1 MEHTVHYGEVYSVCQ
16 SVIEGNPKKLLEAVA
31 ESLAAEILSTF
42 SLVKGI
48 RIQLIKP
55 DPPIPGHYKSVA
67 VDITRGGI
75 YMNKSYLSLGSNMG
89 DRVGMLRQAVRL
101 LKEHPAI
108 EVMNISSLYETA
120 PVGFTEQDVFLN
132 MVVQLQTSLTAYELL
147 EICQDIE
154 QTLDRK
160 REIRW
165 GPRTIDLDIL
175 LYNQD
180 EFETENLVIPH
191 PRMHERA
198 FVLVPLLELDPEQ
211 DFIEPQREG
220 IEIWKTY
227 NSVESFLLE
236 E

>member
-1 MEHTVHYGEVYSVCQ
+1 
-16 SVIEGNPKKLLEAVA
+16 
-31 ESLAAEILSTF
+31 
-42 SLVKGI
+42 
-48 RIQLIKP
+48 
-55 DPPIPGHYKSVA
+55 
-67 VDITRGGI
+67 
-75 YMNKSYLSLGSNMG
+75 MNKSYLSLGSNMG

-108 EVMNISSLYETA
+108 NVMKISSLYETA
-120 PVGFTEQDVFLN
+120 PVGFTEQDAFLN
-132 MVVQLQTSLTAYELL
+132 MVVQLQTDLNAYELL

-198 FVLVPLLELDPEQ
+198 FVLVPLLELDPEL
-211 DFIEPQREG
+211 DFIEPEREG

>member
-1 MEHTVHYGEVYSVCQ
+1 
-16 SVIEGNPKKLLEAVA
+16 
-31 ESLAAEILSTF
+31 
-42 SLVKGI
+42 
-48 RIQLIKP
+48 
-55 DPPIPGHYKSVA
+55 
-67 VDITRGGI
+67 
-75 YMNKSYLSLGSNMG
+75 MNKSYVSLGSNMG
-89 DRVGMLRQAVRL
+89 DRVGMLREAVRL
-101 LKEHPAI
+101 LKKHPAI
-108 EVMNISSLYETA
+108 DVLKISSLYETD
-120 PVGFTEQDVFLN
+120 PVGFTEQDAFMN
-132 MVVQLQTSLTAYELL
+132 MVVYLQTNLSAFKLL

-154 QTLDRK
+154 RRLDRK

-180 EFETENLVIPH
+180 VLETENLVIPH

-198 FVLVPLLELDPEQ
+198 FVLVPLLELDPGQ
-211 DFIEPQREG
+211 DFVEPQREG

>member
-1 MEHTVHYGEVYSVCQ
+1 
-16 SVIEGNPKKLLEAVA
+16 
-31 ESLAAEILSTF
+31 
-42 SLVKGI
+42 
-48 RIQLIKP
+48 
-55 DPPIPGHYKSVA
+55 
-67 VDITRGGI
+67 
-75 YMNKSYLSLGSNMG
+75 MNKSYLSLGSNMG

-120 PVGFTEQDVFLN
+120 PVGFTEQDAFLN

-180 EFETENLVIPH
+180 EFETKNLVIPH

>member
-1 MEHTVHYGEVYSVCQ
+1 
-16 SVIEGNPKKLLEAVA
+16 
-31 ESLAAEILSTF
+31 
-42 SLVKGI
+42 
-48 RIQLIKP
+48 
-55 DPPIPGHYKSVA
+55 
-67 VDITRGGI
+67 
-75 YMNKSYLSLGSNMG
+75 MNKSYLSLGSNMG

-108 EVMNISSLYETA
+108 EVMNISSLFETA
-120 PVGFTEQDVFLN
+120 PVGFTEQDAFLN
-132 MVVQLQTSLTAYELL
+132 MVVQLQTDLNAYELL

-198 FVLVPLLELDPEQ
+198 FVLVPLLELDPEL
-211 DFIEPQREG
+211 DFIEPEREG

>member
-1 MEHTVHYGEVYSVCQ
+1 
-16 SVIEGNPKKLLEAVA
+16 
-31 ESLAAEILSTF
+31 
-42 SLVKGI
+42 
-48 RIQLIKP
+48 
-55 DPPIPGHYKSVA
+55 
-67 VDITRGGI
+67 
-75 YMNKSYLSLGSNMG
+75 MNKSYLSLGSNMG

-120 PVGFTEQDVFLN
+120 PVGFTEQDAFLN
-132 MVVQLQTSLTAYELL
+132 MVVQLQTDLTAYELL
-147 EICQDIE
+147 EICQNIE

-180 EFETENLVIPH
+180 KFETENLVIPH

-198 FVLVPLLELDPEQ
+198 FVLVPLLELDQKQ

>member
-1 MEHTVHYGEVYSVCQ
+1 
-16 SVIEGNPKKLLEAVA
+16 
-31 ESLAAEILSTF
+31 
-42 SLVKGI
+42 
-48 RIQLIKP
+48 
-55 DPPIPGHYKSVA
+55 
-67 VDITRGGI
+67 
-75 YMNKSYLSLGSNMG
+75 MNKSYLSLGSNMG

-120 PVGFTEQDVFLN
+120 PVGFTEQDAFLN
-132 MVVQLQTSLTAYELL
+132 MVVQLQTDLNAYELL

-180 EFETENLVIPH
+180 KFETENLVIPH

-198 FVLVPLLELDPEQ
+198 FVLVPLLELDPKQ

>member
-1 MEHTVHYGEVYSVCQ
+1 
-16 SVIEGNPKKLLEAVA
+16 
-31 ESLAAEILSTF
+31 
-42 SLVKGI
+42 
-48 RIQLIKP
+48 
-55 DPPIPGHYKSVA
+55 
-67 VDITRGGI
+67 
-75 YMNKSYLSLGSNMG
+75 MNKSYLSLGSNMG

-101 LKEHPAI
+101 LEEHPAI

-120 PVGFTEQDVFLN
+120 PVGFTEQDAFLN
-132 MVVQLQTSLTAYELL
+132 MVVQLQTDLTAYELL
-147 EICQDIE
+147 EICQNIE

-180 EFETENLVIPH
+180 KFETENLVIPH